1 VTDDGPQEQW
11 EEGFMNV
18 LKWVGLLLFAQSFE
32 YGHTGFGP
40 SFSIG
45 VTVTP
50 DRLVFIIILVLC
62 VFRLIRGEWQYI
74 PLGKVGWYTLLF
86 ALICTLSYLWVG
98 KSPFSHVL
106 NYLFDFIY
114 IPFIVFVIV
123 KDIPHHRK
131 KIEIV
136 SFTFLVL
143 GSYLVI
149 NGLFERFG
157 PHALVWPKYILDPT
171 LGIQFGRTRGSFAS
185 SECLGVALI
194 MTFLFYVMA
203 LPRVEGKQRIWTW
216 LMIGVTP
223 IVIYTT
229 NQRSVWMGF
238 GVCLIILAILKS
250 HMRRVALGLVCVVM
264 VGFLSGAGSRFS
276 FWENTT
282 LFGRR
287 QNTIDYRKV
296 NMMVNME
303 MIKANP
309 IYGVGFGNWKTAWP
323 QYFRPIEGVDI
334 PDLSDGNH
342 NTFLGRFA
350 EVGLIGFV
358 VYLLV
363 FYHMTRIGLRVYRKS
378 EGLER
383 EFALVFLCMLI
394 SYVIGANF
402 SDYRN
407 SPFFNTTLF
416 LLFGMIT
423 GIEAQMAF
431 RTSFDGTDPV
441 DALSPWA
448 ALVTPEGEAGG
459 ALDEFSDRVHP
470 PHAPLPDAT
479 AGHVWDIPYDT
490 ATWVTGPWTDAATR
504 TQALSPN
511 SSGAGLDRSS

>member
-1 VTDDGPQEQW
+1 
-11 EEGFMNV
+11 MNV

-40 SFSIG
+40 SFSMG
-45 VTVTP
+45 VTITP
-50 DRLVFIIILVLC
+50 DRLVFIIILMLGL
-62 VFRLIRGEWQYI
+62 FRVIRGEWQYL

-98 KSPFSHVL
+98 RAPFSHVL

-114 IPFIVFVIV
+114 IPFIVFIIV
-123 KDIPHHRK
+123 KDIPHQRK
-131 KIEIV
+131 KLEVI
-136 SFTFLVL
+136 SFAFLAL
-143 GSYLVI
+143 GAYLAV

-185 SECLGVALI
+185 SEGLGVALI
-194 MTFLFYVMA
+194 MTFLFYLVT
-203 LPRVEGKQRIWTW
+203 LPRAKGKQRLWVW
-216 LMIGVTP
+216 LMIGATP
-223 IVIYTT
+223 LVIYTT
-229 NQRSVWMGF
+229 NQRSVWIGF
-238 GVCLIILAILKS
+238 GLCLILLAIIKN
-250 HMRRVALGLVCVVM
+250 HMRRIALGLVGVIL
-264 VGFLSGAGSRFS
+264 VGFLAGAGSRFS
-276 FWENTT
+276 IWEDTT

-287 QNTIDYRKV
+287 QNTVDYRKV
-296 NMMVNME
+296 NLMVNLE

-350 EVGLIGFV
+350 EVGLVGFV

-363 FYHMTRIGLRVYRKS
+363 FYHMLRIGLRVYRKS

-383 EFALVFLCMLI
+383 EFALVFLCMLL

-416 LLFGMIT
+416 LLFGTIA

-431 RTSFDGTDPV
+431 RPSFDDTDPV
-441 DALSPWA
+441 DALSPQA
-448 ALVTPEGEAGG
+448 ALVTQEREADG
-459 ALDEFSDRVHP
+459 ALEELSDWVHP
-470 PHAPLPDAT
+470 PRVPMPDT
-479 AGHVWDIPYDT
+479 AAYHVWAIPYN
-490 ATWVTGPWTDAATR
+490 TGMWGMGPGTDAVTR
-504 TQALSPN
+504 PNAFSPN
-511 SSGAGLDRSS
+511 FSGEGRDRSS